1 MNRILIQPLIAF
13 AYLACGLA
21 EEPVS
26 TGTSYD
32 IEAVAGLTLSIPVGE
47 VQAQNLFRTP
57 KGEWKELP
65 NAQVKDGVL
74 TFRLDAEH
82 LHEGRVA
89 LLLGRP
95 EWLDLNDDSPP
106 EVIRV
111 LVNGNPVQPQ
121 STDLGWVDEL
131 PKTFEAVFEDAKNP
145 IDPSKA
151 RCLVNGREIQPDSK
165 SVVFRKVEGN
175 PKSASIVCSIPEVL
189 GKERS
194 SRITIVL
201 LCDDYALDESDAS
214 VSLSFQIARP
224 PTSFE
229 KPAAKSADGTAI
241 FVDSIFKGY
250 ENVECLLDGKLQ
262 APNTSTAGVS
272 WASKDSDE
280 GHWVC
285 FQFPKPR
292 EFSGLKLFWANWKDT
307 NWTSR
312 RFEVMTWT
320 GTKWQHAVRVQNNQP
335 ANSTSHKFETV
346 ETDRILIF
354 QPSGG
359 GHEGYQGIFWMTE
372 VEFLK

>member
-1 MNRILIQPLIAF
+1 MNRTSTHLLLVFAF
-13 AYLACGLA
+13 LSCGLA
-21 EEPVS
+21 EERVS
-26 TGTSYD
+26 TGTSYS
-32 IEAVAGLTLSIPVGE
+32 IEAAAGLTLSIPVVKG
-47 VQAQNLFRTP
+47 QGQNLFRTP
-57 KGEWKELP
+57 NGEWKELP
-65 NAQVKDGVL
+65 DAQVRDGVL
-74 TFRLDAEH
+74 TFKLEAEH

-89 LLLGRP
+89 LMLGRP
-95 EWLDLNDDSPP
+95 EWLDLNDESPP
-106 EVIRV
+106 EIKKVF
-111 LVNGNPVQPQ
+111 VNGKPVKP

-145 IDPSKA
+145 IDLSKA
-151 RCLVNGREIQPDSK
+151 QCLVNGREIKPDAK
-165 SVVFRKVEGN
+165 LVIFRKEEAN
-175 PKSASIVCSIPEVL
+175 PKRARFVCSIAEVL
-189 GKERS
+189 GKIS
-194 SRITIVL
+194 SSKITIVL
-201 LCDDYALDESDAS
+201 RCDDYALDESDTS
-214 VSLSFQIARP
+214 VSLSFQMARP

-262 APNTSTAGVS
+262 APNTSTGGVS
-272 WASKDSDE
+272 WASQDSDE

-292 EFSGLKLFWANWKDT
+292 KVSGLKLFWANWKNT

-312 RFEVMTWT
+312 RFEVMTWA
-320 GTKWQHAVRVQNNQP
+320 GTKWQQAVRVQNNQP
-335 ANSTSHKFETV
+335 ANSTSHKFKTV